1 VAFTNQLHPFASL
14 DVPPRCSHAVIVDKT
29 ATCLHRTAQYVAR
42 PRRTASPSAAW
53 AGGRTS
59 SSTIRL
65 IAMVALGIR
74 GLIEVVESLP
84 LPWAQ
89 LVVTLVLALEAL
101 AFVAMAARSR
111 ARRFAWLLSASAA
124 AGLAIAAGYRFA
136 STGPLAVIVLLAL
149 SLIAAYGARRALRV
163 IRSRR
168 R

>member
-1 VAFTNQLHPFASL
+1 L
-14 DVPPRCSHAVIVDKT
+14 
-29 ATCLHRTAQYVAR
+29 
-42 PRRTASPSAAW
+42 
-53 AGGRTS
+53 

-74 GLIEVVESLP
+74 GLIELVEGLP

-89 LVVTLVLALEAL
+89 LVVTLVLALQAV
-101 AFVAMAARSR
+101 AFVAVAARSR
-111 ARRFAWLLSASAA
+111 TRRFAWLLSASAA

-136 STGPLAVIVLLAL
+136 STGPLATNAVIVLLAL

-163 IRSRR
+163 IRNRR